1 MVRRKNI
8 RLRGKIRFSEYFQ
21 NFKKDEAVA
30 VKREISIVANI
41 PSRLQGRTGIISGKR
56 GKSYLVK
63 IKDQNLEKE
72 FIIEP
77 VHLKKINH
85 TLKAE

>member
-30 VKREISIVANI
+30 VKREISIVASF

-72 FIIEP
+72 FIIGWKI
-77 VHLKKINH
+77 HLKIQRRLGN
-85 TLKAE
+85 L